1 MTVLGKH
8 TIDETRQ
15 LMRTIEFRI
24 DRAQALVNRLPFT
37 NENVKLVKE
46 WNEFVEVRWKNAHD
60 QALNRILLLKIN
72 NPLIREDLVPAEGE
86 FNLVMKARN
95 QQGEGVIVPG
105 DLTDLV
111 TRLEKGSGEKLDE
124 EGAPPPPGF
133 DPDIEAFKKAD
144 ATIKSGEAAAQ
155 AAKEAADKLLN
166 EQKDKAKGGVLS
178 LIPWWVWGIGGA
190 VTIGAGYSVYKT
202 GTQVAEK
209 AKRDTAYIHETMT
222 SKVLPGYKG

>member
-24 DRAQALVNRLPFT
+24 ERAQPLVNRLPFT
-37 NENVKLVKE
+37 KENVQLVKE

-60 QALNRILLLKIN
+60 QALDRILLLKVN

-95 QQGEGVIVPG
+95 QQGENKVVPG
-105 DLTDLV
+105 DLSDLIS
-111 TRLEKGSGEKLDE
+111 RLEKGSGQSLNE
-124 EGAPPPPGF
+124 EGHPLPPEF

-144 ATIKSGEAAAQ
+144 ATIKAGEAAAK
-155 AAKEAADKLLN
+155 AAATAVEQQKE
-166 EQKDKAKGGVLS
+166 KAKKGILS
-178 LIPWWVWGIGGA
+178 LIPWWGWALGGTVVA
-190 VTIGAGYSVYKT
+190 GAGYSVIKT
-202 GTQVAEK
+202 GIQVSEK
-209 AKRDTAYIHETMT
+209 AKRDTAYIHESMS
-222 SKVLPGYKG
+222 SKILPGYKG